1 MDFETNYDKL
11 LQISTCGRDD
21 SNADACHH
29 PYEPTPY
36 RVLERLEGCG
46 LLRQGDTLLD
56 YAQAGIGSNSCGP
69 ALHEKYRIS
78 EKEFD
83 FEFSVKPENAG
94 NRIPEIEYS
103 MLTK

>member
-21 SNADACHH
+21 TNADACHH

-56 YAQAGIGSNSCGP
+56 YEEIACVKFVFLVVFIKSFDSYSTLQNITVLCCDWVHMRCISCE
-69 ALHEKYRIS
+69 LLI
-78 EKEFD
+78 
-83 FEFSVKPENAG
+83 
-94 NRIPEIEYS
+94 I
-103 MLTK
+103 